1 MYLFELFVFGTTRN
15 LKSHRP
21 DIIFSQSSGFVNSEI
36 WGFCLNDSA
45 FWVRTDEKIPARA
58 AYGCGGRLQRRGK
71 SMRSGAPPDGHRSD
85 SSGMLYAFPIQRSSD
100 SGRVALR
107 LSRPPG
113 LRNAKIFS
121 ALCKCPRSACATR
134 SGIFSVSWYREVWI
148 FGVYLI

>member
-85 SSGMLYAFPIQRSSD
+85 SSGMPDAFPIQRSSG
-100 SGRVALR
+100 SVRVALR

-113 LRNAKIFS
+113 LRGAKIFS
-121 ALCKCPRSACATR
+121 HRCRCPPHTQTTCPCPL
-134 SGIFSVSWYREVWI
+134 SGCWGRMGVSGMV
-148 FGVYLI
+148 V